1 MSQSH
6 TDSVTGRALTLYLA
20 DGKMT
25 SVVIA
30 KLDNW
35 SGRALVAPYT
45 AFQSLKQRDESKKS
59 GVYFLMGDDDN
70 GSFVYV
76 GESGDIGTRIEQHNR
91 RGEIDFDR
99 ICFFVSM
106 DETLTQGQTCYLED
120 RLIKMIQ
127 SAGKVRLKNAQSGS
141 SRADTLP
148 ESEKAGMDR
157 FLNKMKIILP
167 ILGFDVLESTIP
179 TSGSPDSTIPDD
191 AASPPL
197 DTPKKPLFFKFDS
210 GEIIAKAKLEN
221 NEFVV
226 LEGSFARKG
235 QGARAIIEEERNILL
250 DGGILKAIPER
261 EGFYRFTRDRAFSSP
276 SRALRLICDYYV
288 SGPQKWK
295 EEETGKSLRDVLAQE
310 VSDEGDSE

>member
-25 SVVIA
+25 GVVIA

-45 AFQSLKQRDESKKS
+45 AFQSLKQRGEYKKS
-59 GVYFLMGDDDN
+59 GVYFLMGDDRH

-76 GESGDIGTRIEQHNR
+76 GESGDIGVRIGQHNAK
-91 RGEIDFDR
+91 EKIDFDR

-106 DETLTQGQTCYLED
+106 DETLTKGQTCYLEY
-120 RLIKMIQ
+120 RLIKMIRE
-127 SAGKVRLKNAQSGS
+127 AGKVRMKNKQRGS

-157 FLNKMKIILP
+157 FLNKMRVILP
-167 ILGFDVLESTIP
+167 VLSFDILESTI
-179 TSGSPDSTIPDD
+179 SISDRSDSAIPDD
-191 AASPPL
+191 AASPSL
-197 DTPKKPLFFKFDS
+197 DKSGKPLFFKFNS
-210 GEIIAKAKLEN
+210 GETTAKAKLEN
-221 NEFVV
+221 NDFVV
-226 LEGSFARKG
+226 LKGSFARKG
-235 QGARAIIEEERNILL
+235 KGARAIIEEERNLLL
-250 DGGILKAIPER
+250 DGGILEAIP
-261 EGFYRFTRDRAFSSP
+261 GKKKLYRFTRDRAFSSP

-288 SGPQKWK
+288 SGPQKW
-295 EEETGKSLRDVLAQE
+295 EEEKTGKSLRDVLLK
-310 VSDEGDSE
+310 G